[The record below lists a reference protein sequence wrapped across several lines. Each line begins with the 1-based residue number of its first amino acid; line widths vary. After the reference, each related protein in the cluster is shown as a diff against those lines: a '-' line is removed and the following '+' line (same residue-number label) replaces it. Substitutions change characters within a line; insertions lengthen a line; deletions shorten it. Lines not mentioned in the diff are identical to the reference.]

1 LEELKVE
8 PADEKLRRY
17 KPNWLQH
24 VTIMNSSRAT
34 RSDAEVHT
42 EWTKTIWKAFEE
54 TVRRGRNRS
63 TEA

>member
-34 RSDAEVHT
+34 RSDAEVRT
-42 EWTKTIWKAFEE
+42 ECTDTIWQTFEE
-54 TVRRGRNRS
+54 TVGRGRNGS